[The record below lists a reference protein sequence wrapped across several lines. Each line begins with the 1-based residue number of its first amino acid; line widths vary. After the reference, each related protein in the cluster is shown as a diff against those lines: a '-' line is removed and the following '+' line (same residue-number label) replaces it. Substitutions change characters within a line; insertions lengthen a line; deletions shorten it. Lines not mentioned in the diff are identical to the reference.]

1 MCCSESG
8 WSNLWSIVN
17 TTASCKAPQDTQ
29 PPGCEIAAGLHSA
42 QSSRCATTMLLN
54 SSEHQGFLFLSFPF
68 HFLVSCLRYFF
79 FSSTD
84 LTMLIFLCLAGLKKS
99 LYRPDRPWTHE
110 DPAASASHSVTIN
123 VICFYIWLSFLKHIF
138 PWDRKERCK
147 RNHISRVMV
156 IHFILLSN

>member
-1 MCCSESG
+1 MINSEYYCFLQSTSGYSTPRLWDSCWSSQCSE
-8 WSNLWSIVN
+8 LQMCHHH
-17 TTASCKAPQDTQ
+17 ATQ
-29 PPGCEIAAGLHSA
+29 QLRTPRFSFP
-42 QSSRCATTMLLN
+42 
-54 SSEHQGFLFLSFPF
+54 FLSFPF
-68 HFLVSCLRYFF
+68 SCFMLEVFF